1 MKTHLLTLCI
11 LLGSFFSISL
21 VYGDNIPTHGEWD
34 DDRYRSITALPPTLF
49 IEGNE
54 LNVEFTEALND
65 LTIRILDH
73 SGNIMYENVLSGGTG
88 EVFSIPLEKMGSGMY
103 QVVLTHKL
111 GWLVGEFEN
120 Q

>member
-34 DDRYRSITALPPTLF
+34 DERYRSITALPPTLF
-49 IEGNE
+49 IEGNV
-54 LNVEFTEALND
+54 LNVEFTEAL
-65 LTIRILDH
+65 
-73 SGNIMYENVLSGGTG
+73 NVLSGGTG

>member
-1 MKTHLLTLCI
+1 MKTHLLALCI
-11 LLGSFFSISL
+11 LLGSFLSITFA
-21 VYGDNIPTHGEWD
+21 YGDDIPAHGKWD
-34 DDRYRSITALPPTLF
+34 DERYRSIHVLPPTLS
-49 IEGNE
+49 IEGNI
-54 LNVEFTEALND
+54 LSVHFTEALND